1 MYSKSM
7 AFTCTEFSHTG
18 SQFLCLPRRGWVWE
32 LDRWVFHPANLNLIE
47 AAGAWQIEMPNMAFV
62 EQSLPLS
69 ELQVEEQLLQGHSFF
84 LGVGPAES
92 DFYK

>member
-7 AFTCTEFSHTG
+7 ACTEFGHKWSP
-18 SQFLCLPRRGWVWE
+18 FLCLPRRGLRLWLERE
-32 LDRWVFHPANLNLIE
+32 LDHGFFQCFPSPPNLDLIE

-84 LGVGPAES
+84 GG
-92 DFYK
+92 

>member
-1 MYSKSM
+1 MRLWL
-7 AFTCTEFSHTG
+7 E
-18 SQFLCLPRRGWVWE
+18 RE
-32 LDRWVFHPANLNLIE
+32 LDHGFFQCFPSPPNLDLIE

-84 LGVGPAES
+84 WG
-92 DFYK
+92 